1 MRSVELHMIE
11 DASAKADSRPFNFAC
26 TDLTFLAEIHR
37 KRLDTQSYLNA
48 QVCHLAANRLNF
60 YQNSSPADRIST
72 SMCGALLKV
81 HKRRLILGNWIST
94 IFFQEFQLNREN
106 QVLCR
111 GEKITRN
118 HWSQKKGQVNWKFS
132 GQSSPIHLHNTF
144 ILRCSLSFIYNP
156 DAI

>member
-1 MRSVELHMIE
+1 MRSVELQMIE

-72 SMCGALLKV
+72 AMCGALLKV
-81 HKRRLILGNWIST
+81 HKRRLILGN
-94 IFFQEFQLNREN
+94 
-106 QVLCR
+106 
-111 GEKITRN
+111 
-118 HWSQKKGQVNWKFS
+118 
-132 GQSSPIHLHNTF
+132 
-144 ILRCSLSFIYNP
+144 
-156 DAI
+156 